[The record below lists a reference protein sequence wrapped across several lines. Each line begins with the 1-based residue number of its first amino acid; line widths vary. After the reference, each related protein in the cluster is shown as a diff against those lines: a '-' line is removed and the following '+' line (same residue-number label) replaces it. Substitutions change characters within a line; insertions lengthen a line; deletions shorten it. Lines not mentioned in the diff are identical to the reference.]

1 MRNKSLIYKFMF
13 IIATNLMDIFYLNC
27 SNFLLF
33 ATAHEIVSIRMDC
46 NGLRFG
52 LRAKTQY
59 WTCCVD
65 LVNALLRE

>member
-1 MRNKSLIYKFMF
+1 MF

-33 ATAHEIVSIRMDC
+33 ATAYEIVSIRMDC
-46 NGLRFG
+46 NGFSSLKKCEV
-52 LRAKTQY
+52 RAKTQY

-65 LVNALLRE
+65 LVSALLRI